1 MTSSFHSVRKIKTK
15 GLQNTVQLLAVTNK
29 VASGNN
35 VFAKNAS
42 VRHLTGIVLIYI
54 YIIYVYI
61 KIKYALKQHSQI
73 PSCLNCLCVQ
83 YSTYIHSL

>member
-1 MTSSFHSVRKIKTK
+1 MTSSFYSVRKIKTK

-35 VFAKNAS
+35 AFAKNAS

-54 YIIYVYI
+54 YIYNICIYKN
-61 KIKYALKQHSQI
+61 KICTEATFTNTQLSQL
-73 PSCLNCLCVQ
+73 SVCTV
-83 YSTYIHSL
+83 